1 MKQNNLSLRNLPVA
15 GNRALLFFRTSV
27 ANPLIQVLFTVI
39 YQAYW
44 LYCLGARYNIRVDI
58 PMILLL
64 FGVMDVLFLGV
75 ARLVRLNA
83 PLLFAV
89 DLLLTTGFCAQCVFV
104 DTFPETTGMQ
114 VREIVTDSLVFI
126 GVGIVAGGVCM
137 AVCYW
142 VMHSARQPLQA
153 KSVPFFCVLLCLAAV
168 ATAGYSLVTGSQWL
182 FDGRLQPGE
191 FIKFGFLF
199 FAALVAGVAEE
210 YMSYRKKLFY
220 LVSVYLLLALTYVVQ
235 SELGS
240 LLVVTAVFALFL
252 VIYSKSWL
260 LTGGLLAFIAVFVC
274 VVLAALISFG
284 NMYIDEKYA
293 DPPAE
298 DAVVQE
304 VQEEPS
310 FFEQDHG
317 KLINTVL
324 EKFTSNYEKVY
335 MRFMVCVDI
344 DGTDPNLSQT
354 LHDVIQE
361 YYVYQAR
368 CALNAIG
375 ISGIFTQGPV
385 FTYVPVGESDYIYT
399 SILQSGGYL
408 SVLVM
413 LAAFLVLA
421 DTTLD
426 IVCRNCPLFG
436 RYGAFLMA
444 ATLVVQMC
452 INVLG
457 VNNLLPL
464 TGITI
469 PLVSKGGSSLAVSFM
484 MIAVILVTDL
494 HYRRTNLKYTENF
507 AQATETKG
515 GCFLVNDE
523 PFAKG

>member
-1 MKQNNLSLRNLPVA
+1 MLNNKLSLQQLPVT
-15 GNRALLFFRTSV
+15 GNRVLLTFRTLI
-27 ANPLIQVLFTVI
+27 ANPLVQVGFTLV
-39 YQAYW
+39 YQLYL
-44 LYCLGARYNIRVDI
+44 LYCLALRFNIRADI
-58 PMILLL
+58 ASIALL
-64 FGVMDVLFLGV
+64 FGVADILFLGV
-75 ARLVRLNA
+75 SRLIKLNA
-83 PLLFAV
+83 PLLFAA
-89 DLLLTTGFCAQCVFV
+89 DLLLTTGFSAQCVFV
-104 DTFPETTGMQ
+104 DTFPETTGTD
-114 VREIVTDSLVFI
+114 VREIVTDSLLFI
-126 GVGIVAGGVCM
+126 GVGIVAGAVCM

-142 VMHSARQPLQA
+142 VMHAGRQQLQA
-153 KSVPFFCVLLCLAAV
+153 KAVPFFCILLCLAAI
-168 ATAGYSLVTGSQWL
+168 ATAGYSLATGSQWL
-182 FDGRLQPGE
+182 FNGRLQPGE

-199 FAALVAGVAEE
+199 FTALVAGVAEE

-220 LVSVYLLLALTYVVQ
+220 LVSVYLLLALTYVAQ

-252 VIYSKSWL
+252 IIYSKSWL
-260 LTGGLLAFIAVFVC
+260 LTGGLLGFIAVFVC
-274 VVLAALISFG
+274 VVMAVVISFG
-284 NMYIDEKYA
+284 NSYIEEVYA

-298 DAVVQE
+298 GE
-304 VQEEPS
+304 EITQEEPS

-324 EKFTSNYEKVY
+324 DKFTSNYEKVY

-354 LHDVIQE
+354 LRDVIQE

-375 ISGIFTQGPV
+375 ISGLFSTGPV

-399 SILQSGGYL
+399 SILQTGGYL
-408 SVLVM
+408 SILVM
-413 LAAFLVLA
+413 LAAFLILA

-484 MIAVILVTDL
+484 MLAVILVTDL
-494 HYRRTNLKYTENF
+494 HYHRTNKKYTDNF
-507 AQATETKG
+507 AEAAETKG